1 VTRHVPAL
9 VVGGGIS
16 GLVCAYALRKA
27 GIDAQLVEAGPRPGG
42 VIQSIQRDGFLL
54 ELGSQSFSGTAAL
67 RELCVDLGI
76 SDQLLDAPPHAPRY
90 VLVDGALQPVPLT
103 PPAFF
108 FSSLVSGATKWALI
122 RDIFGKTVPPE
133 SDESV
138 AAFVRRKF
146 SAQLLDRL
154 VGPFVSGIYAGD
166 PEQLSIRSA
175 FPQLYEAEATS
186 GSIVRGMMRLAK
198 SKKGPRERPVLQS
211 FRDGNETLVRSLANK
226 IGPALRTQ
234 VRIIGLTRRTDG
246 AFDVRLESK
255 GAEEALS
262 AKSLIFATPTDVA
275 GNLLGQLHDAFEPL
289 LTSIEYAP
297 VAVVSLG
304 YLWSDIGHS
313 LDGFGFLAPR
323 SSGLRVLGTVW
334 NSSLF
339 PGRAPE
345 ENALLTSF
353 VGGATDSAAAKL
365 SAEALASL
373 VHREISPILPITGE
387 PVFSNVTIWPR
398 ALPQYNLGH
407 GERLAAI
414 AKLCSRFPGLWL
426 TGNYLRGP
434 AIGSCVEQALA
445 VADEVRMA
453 IER

>member
-1 VTRHVPAL
+1 MTRHVPAL
-9 VVGGGIS
+9 VIGGGIS

-27 GIDAQLVEAGPRPGG
+27 GIDAQLVEASPRPGG
-42 VIQSIQRDGFLL
+42 VIQSITRDGFLL
-54 ELGSQSFSGTAAL
+54 EMGPQSFSGTAAL
-67 RELCVDLGI
+67 RELCAELGI

-108 FSSLVSGATKWALI
+108 FSSLVSSATKWALV

-154 VGPFVSGIYAGD
+154 VGPFVSGVYAGD
-166 PEQLSIRSA
+166 PEQLSVRSA
-175 FPQLYEAEATS
+175 FPQLYESEKES

-198 SKKGPRERPVLQS
+198 SKKGPRERPVLQT
-211 FRDGNETLVRSLANK
+211 FRDGNETLIRTLSNK
-226 IGPALRTQ
+226 VGPALRTQ
-234 VRIIGLTRRTDG
+234 VRVIGLARRDDG
-246 AFDVRLESK
+246 AFDVRCESK
-255 GAEEALS
+255 GDEESYS

-275 GNLLGQLHDAFEPL
+275 GNLLSELHAAFEPL
-289 LTSIEYAP
+289 LTPIEYAA

-304 YLWSDIGHS
+304 YQKSDIGHS
-313 LDGFGFLAPR
+313 LDGFGFLVPR
-323 SSGLRVLGTVW
+323 SAGLRVLGTVW

-339 PGRAPE
+339 PGRAPQGH
-345 ENALLTSF
+345 ALLTSF
-353 VGGATDSAAAKL
+353 VGSATDPAAATLKL
-365 SAEALASL
+365 EELANL
-373 VHREISPILPITGE
+373 VHREISPLLSIKNA

-414 AKLCSRFPGLWL
+414 AKLCSRFPGIWL

-445 VADEVRMA
+445 VADEVRKA
-453 IER
+453 HE